1 MNKELVEKL
10 INDEKFKI
18 FCSQVDLLKVHGCSI
33 NTPFETALLLYDV
46 GIDFLKGEKNLDAI
60 HQAAVEFLK
69 NGKMSVGFYD
79 YMISVTGST

>member
-1 MNKELVEKL
+1 MDKELAEKL

-33 NTPFETALLLYDV
+33 NTPFDTALLLYDTGV
-46 GIDFLKGEKNLDAI
+46 DIVKGEKNLDVI

-69 NGKMSVGFYD
+69 NGKMSVVFYD
-79 YMISVTGST
+79 YMVSVI